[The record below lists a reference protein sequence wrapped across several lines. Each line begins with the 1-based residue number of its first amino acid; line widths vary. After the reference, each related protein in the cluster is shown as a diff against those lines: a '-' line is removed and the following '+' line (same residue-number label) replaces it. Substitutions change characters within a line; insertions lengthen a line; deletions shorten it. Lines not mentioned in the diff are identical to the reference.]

1 MLERD
6 LLEYMKNILGDEE
19 QFEIFLNK
27 IFNDKNIDNIQEMY
41 KSKIV
46 VHKILMNLSFD
57 NVIKFKKMNTL

>member
-1 MLERD
+1 
-6 LLEYMKNILGDEE
+6 MKNILGDEE

-41 KSKIV
+41 KSEIV